1 MADFTGIDL
10 FGEIYDADDANAV
23 QLSQVVP
30 TVDNTSD
37 DDHVPTAKA
46 VFDAIVSGQIS
57 AFHYEEFELPAN
69 CTSLD
74 MDINWI
80 DATDDQSEHYT
91 IAPDANYPLNAIRI
105 TGLNN
110 VDASFTWDGFPY
122 DGKPSDWTDIGDLMM
137 VSTPTDCYIYVQVLI
152 YSSGGLSFSDYMRF
166 RILSHDA
173 SASAMGADLPK
184 YARVWDD
191 LTMHPEVNAS
201 GNIDKIVLNGTER
214 AIEDPNAADQTLS
227 NLSDAATARSN
238 LGLGTAA
245 TGNTTNSYAST
256 DNSSNLTTIVGVRRS
271 NAHNNTE
278 QFITTAANS
287 ITGSELYRTVLDED
301 LTVSANSSATLAY
314 TVSFTDIVNIV
325 AMGRTAGGEWYQL
338 LGSTSTGNIS
348 VQNTRGVA
356 MTHVRVTIIY
366 SKS

>member
-1 MADFTGIDL
+1 MADFNGIDL

-23 QLSQVVP
+23 QQSRVVP
-30 TVDNTSD
+30 TVDVDSD
-37 DDHVPTAKA
+37 DDHIPTAKA
-46 VFDAIVSGQIS
+46 VFDAIVSGQIP
-57 AFHYEEFELPAN
+57 AFHYEEFELPEN

-110 VDASFTWDGFPY
+110 VDASFNWIGFPY
-122 DGKPSDWTDIGDLMM
+122 DGKPSDWTDISDLMM

-152 YSSGGLSFSDYMRF
+152 YASGGSSFSDYMRF

-245 TGNTTNSYAST
+245 TGNITMTYGPS
-256 DNSSNLTTIVGVRRS
+256 DGNSSIATIQSVRRS
-271 NAHNNTE
+271 NTYDTE
-278 QFITTAANS
+278 QIITS
-287 ITGSELYRTVLDED
+287 PSYSVTGQSLYRRVFRESGLSVTANTVYT
-301 LTVSANSSATLAY
+301 LTATLNY
-314 TVSFTDIVNIV
+314 TDIVSID
-325 AMGRTAGGEWYQL
+325 AYGKDAS
-338 LGSTSTGNIS
+338 GSFYTLSGNSYSNNYLTVKNTSTTTI
-348 VQNTRGVA
+348 TE
-356 MTHVRVTIIY
+356 VTLIVIY
-366 SKS
+366 SK

>member
-23 QLSQVVP
+23 QQSQVVP
-30 TVDNTSD
+30 TVDSDSD
-37 DDHVPTAKA
+37 DDHIPTAKA
-46 VFDAIVSGQIS
+46 VFDAIVSGQIP
-57 AFHYEEFELPAN
+57 AFHYEEFELPEN

-110 VDASFTWDGFPY
+110 VDVSFTWDGFPY

-166 RILSHDA
+166 RILSHEA

-227 NLSDAATARSN
+227 NLSDAATARAN

-245 TGNTTNSYAST
+245 TRVAISTYTETAANTNILDA
-256 DNSSNLTTIVGVRRS
+256 LAIRRA
-271 NAHNNTE
+271 NTYNTE
-278 QFITTAANS
+278 QYVTYSAGS
-287 ITGSELYRTVLDED
+287 ITGTNLYRKVFRSSTSVAAGANLTLDSM
-301 LTVSANSSATLAY
+301 TPY
-314 TVSFTDIVNIV
+314 TDVVAMYASGRDAFGNYHSIECFTDPDWCIKNTSGTTLVEVTLV
-325 AMGRTAGGEWYQL
+325 AL
-338 LGSTSTGNIS
+338 
-348 VQNTRGVA
+348 
-356 MTHVRVTIIY
+356 Y
-366 SKS
+366 SKP